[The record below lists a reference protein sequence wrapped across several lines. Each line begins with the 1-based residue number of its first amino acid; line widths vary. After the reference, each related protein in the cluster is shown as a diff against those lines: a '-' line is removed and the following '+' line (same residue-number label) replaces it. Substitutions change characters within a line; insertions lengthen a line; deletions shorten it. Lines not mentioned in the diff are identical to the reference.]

1 MEEIRIVDTTLRDG
15 NTSLWAHNMT
25 TGMMAPTLPHMDQA
39 GFDAMEFF
47 VHGRLKKVVREHF
60 ENPWD
65 WVRLGQQKVKNT
77 RLRYHG
83 GLVSGFEHIPD
94 CISELMIKT
103 VVSYGITMTR
113 ISNPWNDFEAMKS
126 EHEQLKKLGM
136 DVVVNLVYSVS
147 PRLTDEFYQRKAREV
162 AALKPYRICF
172 KDVGGML
179 TPDRTKTLVRLI
191 KQNVGD
197 VPLEFHAHCNNGL
210 APFNLL
216 EAVKEG
222 IRIVHTSVPPLA
234 NGSAQPSIFNV
245 ASNLRALG
253 YKPLVNTEVL
263 KPVREHFTWVA
274 KREGLPIGAPRE
286 YDENWYRHQV
296 PGGMISNL
304 RHQLKMLGKENQMD
318 AVLDETIRVRA
329 ELGYPIMITP
339 FAQFVGSQ
347 AAINIITGERY
358 KEVTDQVIHYAM
370 GRWGKDGA
378 NFMDPEIKAKVL
390 NRSRAR
396 ELEKWQ
402 VPQPSLDEMRR
413 KYGGPNLPDEEL
425 LLRFFAGPNFVD
437 ALKAAPPRKEY
448 LDARQP
454 LVKLVEELGSKRQLH
469 HVHIQKG
476 DLTISINRHNGA
488 AAPRSQD
495 FLKGK

>member
-25 TGMMAPTLPHMDQA
+25 TGMMAPSLPYMDQA

-47 VHGRLKKVVREHF
+47 VGGRLKKVVREQRD
-60 ENPWD
+60 NPWD
-65 WVRLGQQKVKNT
+65 WVRLGTQQIKNT

-83 GLVSGFEHIPD
+83 GINSGFDFVPECVARLLI
-94 CISELMIKT
+94 ER
-103 VVSYGITMTR
+103 VVAHGITMTR
-113 ISNPWNDFEAMKS
+113 VSDPWNDFAF
-126 EHEQLKKLGM
+126 LKKEHDDLRQLGM
-136 DVVVNLVYSVS
+136 QVVVNLVFSVS
-147 PRLTDEFYQRKAREV
+147 PRHTDEYYIRKAQEA
-162 AALKPYRICF
+162 AALNPYRICF

-179 TPDRTKTLVRLI
+179 TPDRTRTLARLI
-191 KQNVGD
+191 KENVGH

-222 IRIVHTSVPPLA
+222 IRIVHTAIPPLA
-234 NGSAQPSIFNV
+234 NGSSQPSVFNV
-245 ASNLRALG
+245 VGNLRALG
-253 YKPLVNTEVL
+253 YEPLVDLEVL
-263 KPVREHFTWVA
+263 KPVSEHFNWVA

-318 AVLDETIRVRA
+318 AVLEEVVQVRA

-347 AAINIITGERY
+347 AAINIITGARY
-358 KEVTDQVIHYAM
+358 KEVTDQVIHYAY
-370 GRWGKDGA
+370 GRWGKDGSK
-378 NFMDPEIKAKVL
+378 FMDAEVKAKIL
-390 NRSRAR
+390 DRPRAR
-396 ELEKWQ
+396 ELERWEL
-402 VPQPSLDEMRR
+402 PQPTIGEVRR
-413 KYGGPNLPDEEL
+413 KYGGPSLSDDEL
-425 LLRFFAGPNFVD
+425 LLRFFAGPEFVD
-437 ALKAAPPRKEY
+437 ALKLAPARKEY

-454 LVKLVEELGSKRQLH
+454 LVKLVEELSRKRDLG
-469 HVHIQKG
+469 HVYIQKG
-476 DLTISINRHNGA
+476 EFSILIGRQA
-488 AAPRSQD
+488 A
-495 FLKGK
+495 KGFSTPTSK